1 MGEKKGSPMDIGL
14 IEGSRPALH
23 GNAPPKNWNLD
34 KMRTSD
40 IAGAGASSRG
50 LGVFATANRRTEQ

>member
-1 MGEKKGSPMDIGL
+1 MNIGL

-34 KMRTSD
+34 TMRTSD
-40 IAGAGASSRG
+40 IAGSGASSRG
-50 LGVFATANRRTEQ
+50 LGVFANATRRAEQFKSSFE